1 MIDNIC
7 KFLAE
12 SFSTDFASWI
22 LGEAIT
28 LTKLEPSELS
38 VEPIRA
44 DSVIFLDSAEIIL
57 HIEFQTEPNKNI
69 PFRMADYRL
78 RLYRKFPEKQ
88 VHQVVIYL
96 TPSKSAWVYETTFN
110 LRELSHKFHVIRL
123 WEQPTAI
130 FQKYSGLLPFAT
142 LSKTDN
148 PEETLRQVAKQ
159 IENIADKQIQSSV
172 AASTAIISGIA
183 LDKEIIKRLLR
194 SEIMKES
201 VIYQDILSEGL
212 AQGLA
217 QGKAKGLVRGKAKG
231 LAQGKAKGLAQGKAR
246 GLAEGKA
253 KGLAEGEAKG
263 LAEGEA
269 KGLADT
275 ARQIAMNML
284 CSSISVDLVAQF
296 TGLSLEQVEK
306 LQLLAAKQSSQ
317 LPS

>member
-12 SFSTDFASWI
+12 NFSTDFASWI
-22 LGEAIT
+22 LGEAIA

-44 DSVIFLDSAEIIL
+44 DSVIFLESAKIIL
-57 HIEFQTEPNKNI
+57 HLEFQTEPNKNI

-78 RLYRKFPEKQ
+78 RLYRKSPERE
-88 VHQVVIYL
+88 VYQVVIYL
-96 TPSKSAWVYETTFN
+96 TPSKSALVYETTFK
-110 LRELSHKFHVIRL
+110 LKELTHNFHVIRL
-123 WEQPTAI
+123 WEQPTTI
-130 FQKYSGLLPFAT
+130 FQKYLGLLPFAT
-142 LSKTDN
+142 LSQTSN
-148 PEETLRQVAKQ
+148 PEETLRQVAIQ
-159 IENIADKQIQSSV
+159 IENIEDKQIQSSV

-212 AQGLA
+212 AEGRA
-217 QGKAKGLVRGKAKG
+217 KGIAEGKAK
-231 LAQGKAKGLAQGKAR
+231 

-253 KGLAEGEAKG
+253 KGLAEGK
-263 LAEGEA
+263 AEGKAE
-269 KGLADT
+269 T

-284 CSSISVDLVAQF
+284 RSDISVELVAQF
-296 TGLSLEQVEK
+296 TGLTLKQVQRLK
-306 LQLLAAKQSSQ
+306 LLAAKQSP
-317 LPS
+317 LGEALLE